1 MTTRSANK
9 SEGLILTSALWMI
22 RLFFVAS
29 ALYGA
34 HAEQHDPA
42 KATTFGYVVNAVDNT
57 VSVIDT
63 ASNAVVATI
72 PVGTLPVGVATTPDG
87 TRAYVTNAG
96 DNTVSVI
103 DTAKN
108 TVMATIPVVGEP
120 QSIAITPDGKH
131 GYITNVFDNTVSVID
146 TAKNTVVA
154 KIPVGDEPSGIAI
167 TPDAN
172 HSPEHDNGS
181 RRPLA
186 YVTNV
191 LDNTVSVI
199 DTASNTVVDTIP
211 VGDVPDAGVAFTPD
225 GSRAYVTNF
234 DGNTVSVI
242 DTARKKVVDTIPVG
256 DSPGAIAITPDG
268 TQAYVMNLED
278 SNASVIATAKNT
290 VVATIPVD
298 FGATGVAILADE
310 TYQPGHE
317 DLRQPP
323 LAYVTNNDDNIVL
336 VIDTASNTVVATIP
350 VGQNPLAIAFATVT
364 PSHRNNEQ

>member
-1 MTTRSANK
+1 
-9 SEGLILTSALWMI
+9 MI

-29 ALYGA
+29 ALCGA
-34 HAEQHDPA
+34 HAEQHEPA
-42 KATTFGYVVNAVDNT
+42 KATSFGYVVNAVDNT

-72 PVGTLPVGVATTPDG
+72 PVGSLPVGVATTPDG

-108 TVMATIPVVGEP
+108 TVVVTIPGVGEP

-131 GYITNVFDNTVSVID
+131 GYVTNVFDNTVSVID
-146 TAKNTVVA
+146 TAKNAVVA

-167 TPDAN
+167 TPDGN
-172 HSPEHDNGS
+172 HSPERDDRS

-191 LDNTVSVI
+191 RDNTVSVI
-199 DTASNTVVDTIP
+199 DTASNTVTATIP
-211 VGDVPDAGVAFTPD
+211 VGDVPDGVAFTPD

-278 SNASVIATAKNT
+278 SNASVIDTAKNN
-290 VVATIPVD
+290 VAATIPVD
-298 FGATGVAILADE
+298 FGAAGVAILADE
-310 TYQPGHE
+310 TSQPGHE
-317 DLRQPP
+317 DRRHPP